1 MRRIRRQFKLPPGL
15 GTFSGRGYVPI
26 SLVACCGLLLIWLEY
41 SEVSEWERQRVRD
54 LFREDARE
62 RVLVVQRELDHT
74 LGVVEDIGSFFDAS
88 PKVGRREFRKF
99 VGPTLQRLSGIRSL
113 EWVPKVT
120 DAERRAFVT
129 DARESFDRFRIMEP
143 GKGGGRITAG
153 QRPEY
158 FPILYIQP
166 YQRNKE
172 LLGFDLASD
181 PEELGRLNTV
191 RDVGRM
197 RVSTRPI
204 PVVHSMLGSGF
215 AVHLP
220 IYHREKPIKTLAER
234 RRHLRGF
241 AVGMFRLDELVDRS
255 LETLAPAG
263 IDLHFF
269 TGSVDVDKRHI
280 YTHKSRL
287 RDTVLNEL
295 GDGKS
300 AIEDITLVIE
310 MAGEKWDVVCRS
322 MPGRYE
328 PDPWNGWAILVG
340 GLAFTLLLTVY
351 LATLLERESKV
362 KSLVFH
368 RTRQLVL
375 AKRQLQALNEGL
387 EQRVVERSAESEKRA
402 AELEQFAYVISHDL
416 KAPLRGI
423 SNLVSWLEEDL
434 GDRLT
439 TDTREQMDLIHD
451 RLKWMHAL
459 IEGLLEYSRVGRV
472 EGTLEN
478 VDTCELLTEVIDS
491 LSPPAGM
498 VIKPWTGMPTLS
510 TDRIRLSQ
518 VFANLIG
525 NAIKHHDRQDGQIRI
540 GVSDGEGFYEFSV
553 TDDGPGIAMQH
564 QQKIFMMFQ
573 TLKPKDQGINTGVG
587 LALVKKIVEERGGA
601 VILESSLGY
610 GSTFRFTWPKKGGE
624 E

>member
-1 MRRIRRQFKLPPGL
+1 MFIHVATVMRRIRRQFKLPPGF
-15 GTFSGRGYVPI
+15 GTFPGRGYVPI

-120 DAERRAFVT
+120 DAERRAFVI
-129 DARESFDRFRIMEP
+129 DARKSFDRFQIMEP
-143 GKGGGRITAG
+143 GKGGGRITAD

-197 RVSTRPI
+197 RVSTRPA

-220 IYHREKPIKTLAER
+220 IYHREIPIKTLAER

-263 IDLHFF
+263 IDLLFF

-310 MAGEKWDVVCRS
+310 MAGEKWDIVSRT

-328 PDPWNGWAILVG
+328 THPWNG
-340 GLAFTLLLTVY
+340 
-351 LATLLERESKV
+351 
-362 KSLVFH
+362 
-368 RTRQLVL
+368 
-375 AKRQLQALNEGL
+375 
-387 EQRVVERSAESEKRA
+387 
-402 AELEQFAYVISHDL
+402 
-416 KAPLRGI
+416 
-423 SNLVSWLEEDL
+423 
-434 GDRLT
+434 
-439 TDTREQMDLIHD
+439 
-451 RLKWMHAL
+451 
-459 IEGLLEYSRVGRV
+459 
-472 EGTLEN
+472 
-478 VDTCELLTEVIDS
+478 
-491 LSPPAGM
+491 
-498 VIKPWTGMPTLS
+498 
-510 TDRIRLSQ
+510 
-518 VFANLIG
+518 
-525 NAIKHHDRQDGQIRI
+525 
-540 GVSDGEGFYEFSV
+540 
-553 TDDGPGIAMQH
+553 
-564 QQKIFMMFQ
+564 
-573 TLKPKDQGINTGVG
+573 
-587 LALVKKIVEERGGA
+587 
-601 VILESSLGY
+601 
-610 GSTFRFTWPKKGGE
+610 
-624 E
+624 